1 MRNIV
6 IKLHR
11 TADLSGTMKAMRLW
25 LDHHRCQPH
34 RFTCDHLSGWYVI
47 HVDFNEDNKADA
59 FKAQFGGSEEKSA
72 HGTMSKVCWW
82 RLMAEEIRT
91 EADGFS
97 SASAKHTMLYAAQ
110 TLDRMATDM
119 ERCLEKTSFLT
130 TARHD
135 KRKWVE
141 ARFSSR

>member
-11 TADLSGTMKAMRLW
+11 VADLAATMKAMRVW
-25 LDHHRCQPH
+25 LDDHRCQPL
-34 RFTCDHLSGWYVI
+34 RFACDPIAGWNVI
-47 HVDFNEDNKADA
+47 HVDFNEDNKAEA
-59 FKAQFGGSEEKSA
+59 FKAQFGGSEGTSA
-72 HGTMSKVCWW
+72 QGSMSKVCWW
-82 RLMAEEIRT
+82 RLMAEELRT

-110 TLDRMATDM
+110 TLDRMAREM
-119 ERCLEKTSFLT
+119 ERCLQKTSFLT

-141 ARFSSR
+141 AGSSSR

>member
-11 TADLSGTMKAMRLW
+11 AADISGTMKAMRVW
-25 LDHHRCQPH
+25 LDDHRCQPH

-47 HVDFNEDNKADA
+47 HADFYEDNKADA
-59 FKAQFGGSEEKSA
+59 FKAQFGGSEENSA
-72 HGTMSKVCWW
+72 QGTMSKICWW

-91 EADGFS
+91 EAVGFS

-110 TLDRMATDM
+110 TLDRMAKDM
-119 ERCLEKTSFLT
+119 ERRLEGN
-130 TARHD
+130 
-135 KRKWVE
+135 
-141 ARFSSR
+141 

>member
-82 RLMAEEIRT
+82 RLMAEEICVGKAYDALRC
-91 EADGFS
+91 ANARSNGQG
-97 SASAKHTMLYAAQ
+97 HGTMPG
-110 TLDRMATDM
+110 
-119 ERCLEKTSFLT
+119 KN
-130 TARHD
+130 
-135 KRKWVE
+135 
-141 ARFSSR
+141 